1 MGDILLNSM
10 DFTLTAYQKL
20 LETLIENNYSF
31 LTVEEFTQRRFS
43 DLEKVIERLCEK
55 AIWRFGE
62 EEKMKIRTHKDL
74 DVYGIKPVFSI
85 R

>member
-1 MGDILLNSM
+1 M
-10 DFTLTAYQKL
+10 DFTLILYQQL
-20 LETLIENNYSF
+20 LEALKAKNYQF
-31 LTVEEFTQRRFS
+31 LTVEEFTKRRIG
-43 DLEKVIERLCEK
+43 DLKKVIERLCEK